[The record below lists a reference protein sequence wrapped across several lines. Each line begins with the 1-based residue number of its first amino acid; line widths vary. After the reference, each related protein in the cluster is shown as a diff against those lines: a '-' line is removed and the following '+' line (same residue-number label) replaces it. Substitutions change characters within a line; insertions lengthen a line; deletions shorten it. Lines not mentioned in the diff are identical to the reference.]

1 MNDNPIS
8 PGYDWVGWKKLPSG
22 WVNLLFTF
30 DGVRSFDRV
39 DIHTNNHFTKDIQV
53 FKRAKIYFSN
63 EEGKFGDD
71 RLGRKMISSLS
82 LRARRRE

>member
-1 MNDNPIS
+1 MRNMLYIGRTIS
-8 PGYDWVGWKKLPSG
+8 TVSNRGLNFNLSGYDWVGWKRLPSG

-30 DGVRSFDRV
+30 DAVRRFSRV

-71 RLGRKMISSLS
+71 R
-82 LRARRRE
+82 